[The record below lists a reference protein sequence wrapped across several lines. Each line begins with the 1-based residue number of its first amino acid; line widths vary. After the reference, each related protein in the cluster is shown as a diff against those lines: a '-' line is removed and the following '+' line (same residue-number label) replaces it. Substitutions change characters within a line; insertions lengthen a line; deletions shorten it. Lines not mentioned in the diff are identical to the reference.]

1 MHSGPDFLQAGSTVT
16 EAWILA
22 MVPDILVQC
31 SSLSKSYTVRPLFT
45 ALTLGFFEGER
56 MGLIGP
62 NGSGKST
69 LLRVLA
75 GLETPDAGEVTRKR
89 DLRLVY
95 LPQTDEFD
103 PERTVEQTLA
113 ETLDGRTE
121 GPQRLRE
128 TAQRMEMGRLDRLVG
143 TLSGGWRKRLA
154 IARALIREPDLLL
167 LDEPTN
173 HLDLEGILWLE
184 RLLKKAP
191 FAFVLVSHDRYFLE
205 AVTNRIVEL
214 NRLYPNGYLRVEGSY
229 SAFIEK
235 REAFIQ
241 SQNRHE
247 AVLSNKVRREIEW
260 LRRGPKARRTKAK
273 YRIESAHQLQQELN
287 AVQVRNFQQRRAQ
300 IEFDAT
306 GRRTRKLLQASGVAL
321 ARGGRHLF
329 AGIDF
334 TLSPGACLGILGPNG
349 SGKSSLLQLLSGEL
363 EPDAGSI
370 ERADGVQI
378 VVFDQ
383 KREQLDP
390 AQTLKEALCPSGD
403 AVVFQGR
410 QLHVVSWAKRF
421 IFAPGQLPLP
431 VARLSGGEKS
441 RLLIARLMLRPADIL
456 LLDEPTNDIDIPTLD
471 MLEESLMEFRG
482 AIVLITHDRMLL
494 DNLSDRLLC
503 LDGRGGA
510 QFFADHDQWLAAKGD
525 QAARENLEK
534 KAAKP
539 VKAKPRRLPYK
550 EQTELNRMEASI
562 ERADQTA
569 AGIRRQLEDPKIA
582 SDSARLA
589 ELYAQ
594 LEEAQAKAA
603 QLYERWVELEALR
616 EQLDEEN

>member
-1 MHSGPDFLQAGSTVT
+1 
-16 EAWILA
+16 
-22 MVPDILVQC
+22 MVPDILVHC

-69 LLRVLA
+69 LLRILA
-75 GLETPDAGEVTRKR
+75 GLETADAGEVTRKR

-95 LPQTDEFD
+95 LPQADEFD
-103 PERTVEQTLA
+103 PERTIEQTLA
-113 ETLDGRTE
+113 ETFDSRTE
-121 GPQRLRE
+121 GLQRLRE

-173 HLDLEGILWLE
+173 HLDLQGILWLE
-184 RLLKKAP
+184 ALLKKAP
-191 FAFVLVSHDRYFLE
+191 FAFVLVSHDRYVLE

-235 REAFIQ
+235 RVAFTQ
-241 SQNRHE
+241 SQDQLE
-247 AVLSNKVRREIEW
+247 ATLSNKVRREIEW

-273 YRIESAHQLQQELN
+273 SRIESAHRLQQDLS
-287 AVQVRNFQQRRAQ
+287 AVQARNFQHRRAQ

-321 ARGGRHLF
+321 ARGGRRLF
-329 AGIDF
+329 AGVDF

-349 SGKSSLLQLLSGEL
+349 SGKSSLLQLLCGEL

-370 ERADGVQI
+370 ERAEGIQI

-383 KREQLDP
+383 KREQLDTG
-390 AQTLKEALCPSGD
+390 QTLKEALCPSGD

-421 IFAPGQLPLP
+421 LFAPDQLPLP

-456 LLDEPTNDIDIPTLD
+456 LLDEPTNDIDIPTLE
-471 MLEESLMEFRG
+471 MLEEGLMEFRG
-482 AIVLITHDRMLL
+482 AIVLITHDRLLL

-510 QFFADHDQWLAAKGD
+510 QFFADHDQWLAAKRD
-525 QAARENLEK
+525 QTARKGRQER
-534 KAAKP
+534 AAKP
-539 VKAKPRRLPYK
+539 GKTKPRRLPYK
-550 EQTELNRMEASI
+550 EQAELNRMETSIEKAEEAVASI
-562 ERADQTA
+562 
-569 AGIRRQLEDPKIA
+569 QLKLDDPKIA
-582 SDSARLA
+582 SDATMLG
-589 ELYAQ
+589 ELCAQ
-594 LEEAQAKAA
+594 LEEARAKAA
-603 QLYERWVELEALR
+603 RLYERWAELEALR